1 MTNSL
6 RELYRDPELD
16 NISIK
21 VMRVNSLSLLLRVEG
36 AVSTINPYLLAAH
49 LDVVPPG
56 DSARWDNPPFLG
68 ELVEEAGEQFVYG
81 RGAIDDKHSLMG
93 ILQSLETILVS
104 GDRPR
109 RTLYI
114 GLGHDEEI
122 SESRG
127 MIVLV
132 VMVLVVLVILV
143 MAFMVDGGGGDLATT
158 LLDDYVPGGHQGA
171 AHIARELGTQL
182 EEHGEQLEFL
192 LDEGMTVMQGV
203 VPGLADPAIYIG
215 VVEKGW
221 ASLELRV
228 EGAQKHSSTP
238 PRASA
243 PGILAGALARLE
255 KHRSPAK
262 FGSGP
267 ERDTMQYLGE
277 LSIIVIT

>member
-16 NISIK
+16 NNSIK

-127 MIVLV
+127 MIVVLV
-132 VMVLVVLVILV
+132 VMVVLVILV
-143 MAFMVDGGGGDLATT
+143 MAFMMDGGGGDLATT
-158 LLDDYVPGGHQGA
+158 YWTFLFQVVTREPRTSPG
-171 AHIARELGTQL
+171 
-182 EEHGEQLEFL
+182 
-192 LDEGMTVMQGV
+192 
-203 VPGLADPAIYIG
+203 
-215 VVEKGW
+215 
-221 ASLELRV
+221 S
-228 EGAQKHSSTP
+228 
-238 PRASA
+238 
-243 PGILAGALARLE
+243 
-255 KHRSPAK
+255 
-262 FGSGP
+262 SGP
-267 ERDTMQYLGE
+267 SWRSTG
-277 LSIIVIT
+277 SSWSSFSTRG